1 MGKKPIEPN
10 TLRAEAEI
18 QLFHAPATESAV
30 RPAEELLHE
39 LQVHQIELEMQ
50 NDELRRMQVA
60 LEESRD
66 RYIDLYDYAPVGYLT
81 LTHDG
86 LIAKINLTATEQLGV
101 DRELLLSRRFSTL
114 VTPKDAD
121 KWYVFFSNVIKHNKR
136 LNIELMLKSSND
148 TEFPALLDC
157 VCANSTLRI
166 TLTDITEIKQAKTA
180 VHEAET
186 LALINAERMQTARV
200 QEDALNRLQK
210 IASQL
215 PGMVFQFC
223 MHVDGSSHCPY
234 ASAAIRDIYRLSPEE
249 VREDASKLLSIIHPD
264 DYDGV
269 IAAIQKSAHNLSPF
283 SYEYR
288 VKFDDGT
295 VRWLLGNS
303 LPQREAEG
311 STLWSGFITDITER
325 KRLEQVL
332 LDRNSDLEDAR
343 TMAEK
348 ANLAKSEFLSNMS
361 HELRTPLNAIL
372 GYAQLLEAGSPPL
385 TDTQLVRLQH
395 IIKAGWYLLDLINE
409 ILDLAVIES
418 GNLSLSPEPVSLL
431 DVMCECQSMVESQ
444 AEKHGIQMNF
454 LPIDSTWFV
463 NADRTRLKQA
473 LLNLL
478 TNAIKYNCEHGMVK
492 VECTGTSTHLRIS
505 INDNGEGLP
514 PEKLSQLFQPFN
526 RLGQETGT
534 EQGTGI
540 GLAVTRQLVEL
551 MGGAIGVESTVGV
564 GSEFWIELIRV
575 VMPPLAAIKSPAEG
589 LAPPAQEN
597 NALYTLLYV
606 DDNPANLVQ
615 IEQIIEN
622 HLHLRLLTTHDG
634 YHGIALARIHRPDLI
649 LMDINMSGID
659 GINALKILHEDP
671 ATSHIPV
678 IALTANTM
686 PRNIEKVLEAGFFRY
701 FTKPIKINEFINALN
716 DVLKSSKTGS
726 VDTHAAGQYDD

>member
-1 MGKKPIEPN
+1 MGKKPTESN
-10 TLRAEAEI
+10 MLRAEAEA
-18 QLFHAPATESAV
+18 QLYHAPATESAI

-50 NDELRRMQVA
+50 NDELRRMHVA

-86 LIAKINLTATEQLGV
+86 LIAKINLTATELLGV
-101 DRELLLSRRFSTL
+101 DRKILLSRRFATL
-114 VTPKDAD
+114 VTPKDVD

-136 LNIELMLKSSND
+136 LNIELMLKSCND

-166 TLTDITEIKQAKTA
+166 TLTDITEIKQAETA
-180 VHEAET
+180 LHEAET
-186 LALINAERMQTARV
+186 LALINAERMQTAKV

-223 MHVDGSSHCPY
+223 MHVDGSSHCPF
-234 ASAAIRDIYRLSPEE
+234 ASAAIRDIYRLS
-249 VREDASKLLSIIHPD
+249 REDAAKLLSIIHPD
-264 DYDGV
+264 DYDNV
-269 IAAIQKSAHNLSPF
+269 IAAFRKSARDLSPL

-295 VRWLLGNS
+295 VRWLLSNS

-311 STLWSGFITDITER
+311 STLWSGFVTDITER

-332 LDRNSDLEDAR
+332 LDRNIDLEAAR

-385 TDTQLVRLQH
+385 TDAQLVRLQH

-418 GNLSLSPEPVSLL
+418 GHLSLSPEPVSLL
-431 DVMCECQSMVESQ
+431 DVMRECQSMVESE
-444 AEKHGIQMNF
+444 AEKHGIPMNF
-454 LPIDSTWFV
+454 LPIDSAWFV

-478 TNAIKYNCEHGMVK
+478 TNAIKYNREHGTVK
-492 VECTGTSTHLRIS
+492 VECTGTSTHIRIS
-505 INDNGEGLP
+505 IKDNGEGLP

-526 RLGQETGT
+526 RLGQETGAK
-534 EQGTGI
+534 QGTGI

-575 VMPPLAAIKSPAEG
+575 VMPPLTKKTPAEE

-597 NALYTLLYV
+597 NTLYTLLYV

-615 IEQIIEN
+615 IKQIIGN
-622 HLHLRLLTTHDG
+622 YPHLRLLTTHDG
-634 YHGIALARIHRPDLI
+634 YHGIALARIHLPDLI

-659 GINALKILHEDP
+659 GIDALKILHEDP

-701 FTKPIKINEFINALN
+701 FTKPIRINEFINALN

-726 VDTHAAGQYDD
+726 VDTHAAGQYDE